1 MTGARTSGPPPTL
14 KVAGFIEL
22 PGFIVDCEIGFA
34 GTGAWDRAKRAVD
47 TLRIRLAAWADDD
60 LAIDLVGVNA
70 ILRAGSLSA
79 PPPAELRVHV
89 SARCQ
94 DAEMAQVIEDEI
106 YALTLSGPA
115 GGCSVRSEK
124 RNRIEIL
131 DGFIDP
137 ALVKTNVLWSQS

>member
-1 MTGARTSGPPPTL
+1 
-14 KVAGFIEL
+14 
-22 PGFIVDCEIGFA
+22 
-34 GTGAWDRAKRAVD
+34 
-47 TLRIRLAAWADDD
+47 LAAWADDD